1 MKQVVHI
8 FAKDVRQHWPE
19 VAASLAVLTLYG
31 WTAAYRPGA
40 RINPALDLRAPESIL
55 MFLAP
60 VSWWVMMTRVI
71 QSESLV
77 GHVQWWVTKP
87 YEWGKLL
94 AAKVLFAALFV
105 VLPVM
110 LLQACLLSAAGF
122 NPTAHLGGIGTDL
135 ALLVGAVLIPFAALA
150 AVTSNFARMSLTSL
164 VVLVVVILGA
174 VAVRYVQSGRYATD
188 WPQYLAFALMLAL
201 AATAVVL
208 QYARRREWRSRG
220 LLISALVLWLAGV
233 LVSATTTAIAKTYPT
248 DAPKLSVRLAR
259 TNPQMAYAVATR
271 PNSVNLYLLL
281 TMAGVPDDRGIV
293 AHAIQPT
300 VVAENGRQ
308 WQGGWQPIGN
318 QMFIGLNTYAY
329 VPIVIKREFYDAV
342 RSEPVTLRLRLAAI
356 NVEGTPTVRMRM
368 PGHDFV
374 VSGLGNCSPVHDP
387 MGRGYLWLN
396 CRSAIWKPHLTW
408 VTGQWSDAPCD
419 KGGPLAAG
427 VTGNAWVGELFP
439 EPGTGELNPVIDVP
453 VQLSNPPVP
462 PKALAAGQT
471 AVFLAG
477 APPRYL
483 CAGTTL
489 TFTAYRPVGKTQY
502 QSTLADIRLPK
513 EWDQNHFRGK

>member
-1 MKQVVHI
+1 MRQVVHI

-19 VAASLAVLTLYG
+19 VAASLAVLTVYG

-40 RINPALDLRAPESIL
+40 RVNPEFDLRRLEFIL
-55 MFLAP
+55 MLLAP
-60 VSWWVMMTRVI
+60 VSWWVMIARVI

-94 AAKVLFAALFV
+94 AAKVLFATLFV

-110 LLQACLLSAAGF
+110 LLQAWLLRTAGF
-122 NPTAHLGGIGTDL
+122 NPTAHLGGLGTDL
-135 ALLVGAVLIPFAALA
+135 AILVGAVLIPLAALA

-174 VAVRYVQSGRYATD
+174 VAIKYVQSGRYATD

-233 LVSATTTAIAKTYPT
+233 LVSATTNAIAKTYPA

-259 TNPQMAYAVATR
+259 TNPQMSYAVATR

-281 TMAGVPDDRGIV
+281 TMVGVPDDRGVV

-300 VVAENGRQ
+300 VVAANGRQ
-308 WQGGWQPIGN
+308 WQGEWQPLGN
-318 QMFIGLNTYAY
+318 QMFIGLNKYAY

-342 RSEPVTLRLRLAAI
+342 RSEPVTLRLTLAAV
-356 NVEGTPTVRMRM
+356 NVEGTPTVRMQM
-368 PGHDFV
+368 PGHDFA
-374 VSGLGNCSPVHDP
+374 VSGFGNCSPVLDP

-396 CRSAIWKPHLTW
+396 CRSAMWKPQLTW
-408 VTGQWSDAPCD
+408 ITAQWSDTPCD
-419 KGGPLAAG
+419 KGGPDTTG
-427 VTGNAWVGELFP
+427 VTGDAWVGELFP
-439 EPGTGELNPVIDVP
+439 EPGAAGLNPVIDVP
-453 VQLSNPPVP
+453 VGLSNPPIP
-462 PKALAAGQT
+462 PKSLAAGQT
-471 AVFLAG
+471 AVFIAG

-483 CAGTTL
+483 CAGTPL
-489 TFTAYRPVGKTQY
+489 TFSAYRPVGKTQY
-502 QSTLADIRLPK
+502 QATLTNIRLPK
-513 EWDQNHFRGK
+513 EWDQNHFGGQ